1 MSKKLYEHIVLVDYL
16 GIATKINKY
25 RKPIVSK
32 RNQKSENDKRQLYI
46 RVRG

>member
-1 MSKKLYEHIVLVDYL
+1 MSKKLYEHMILVDYL

-32 RNQKSENDKRQLYI
+32 RNQKSEHDKR
-46 RVRG
+46 